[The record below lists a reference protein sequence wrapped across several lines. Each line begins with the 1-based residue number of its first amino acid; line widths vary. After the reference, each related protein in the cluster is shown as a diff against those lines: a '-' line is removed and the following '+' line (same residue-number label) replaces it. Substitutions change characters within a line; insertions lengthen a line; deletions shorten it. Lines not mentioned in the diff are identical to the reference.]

1 MELNFSKNILKSFCF
16 FQWGGGRGGGVGH
29 NKYPLVGQLE
39 VFAMGEWNVTMK
51 NIWEKKEEFLRIK
64 T

>member
-1 MELNFSKNILKSFCF
+1 M
-16 FQWGGGRGGGVGH
+16 GH

-39 VFAMGEWNVTMK
+39 VFAMGEWNVTIK